1 MQIGDW
7 GERLDARTQHSGI
20 PSVGPSLCQDA
31 KAGKFENL
39 RFLFMVSPFRMQRR
53 EHSKTFRVQDP
64 RAGKFENL
72 PFLLI
77 IYSFRMRRR
86 ENSKTCVSCSFIFA
100 TSIAIPVR
108 NGKLKSHQRVI
119 ITLQKKQYIR
129 KSNYGYFFTFLR
141 ERARM
146 SGTPQKISKRLIH
159 CQF

>member
-7 GERLDARTQHSGI
+7 GGRLDARTQHSGI
-20 PSVGPSLCQDA
+20 PSVGPSFCQDA
-31 KAGKFENL
+31 K
-39 RFLFMVSPFRMQRR
+39 
-53 EHSKTFRVQDP
+53 
-64 RAGKFENL
+64 AGKFENL

>member
-39 RFLFMVSPFRMQRR
+39 
-53 EHSKTFRVQDP
+53 
-64 RAGKFENL
+64 

-77 IYSFRMRRR
+77 HFCYQYSNTRKEWEIEITPKSDYYPSKEAIYKKIKLWVLFHFFEGAR
-86 ENSKTCVSCSFIFA
+86 ED
-100 TSIAIPVR
+100 
-108 NGKLKSHQRVI
+108 
-119 ITLQKKQYIR
+119 
-129 KSNYGYFFTFLR
+129 
-141 ERARM
+141 ERHSA
-146 SGTPQKISKRLIH
+146 KISKRLIH